1 LKYRLLLPL
10 GAQLSLAS
18 VIFYPVSTAASEGM
32 GGPLYVKNL
41 SPVTGLLGLPSQRT
55 ANTQAEGSYSLAM
68 HSAIASHYIAEAG
81 VNEYVNLDGETVRL
95 ALEARYGIG
104 DGWDLQIEVPWLSH
118 SGGSLDSAID
128 SWHDLWGMSD
138 GGRAGVEH
146 DILDFSYY
154 DPASRFSLTDD
165 ASGLGDISVSLS
177 HEFYRDDNSVV
188 NVVAGYKFATGDEE
202 ELLGS
207 GEADAYL
214 AVRFSG
220 ARLANMPLNWHGQV
234 GYLYAGSSELFGP
247 RQENN
252 LWFAGLSVDW
262 VVAPKFSLFAQ
273 LDMHAAPLD
282 SELTALGEEAL
293 LGALGGR
300 WRFANNWALDFSLIE
315 DLLVETAPDVTFQAS
330 IRYGGG

>member
-1 LKYRLLLPL
+1 MKYRLLFPL
-10 GAQLSLAS
+10 GVQFSLAS
-18 VIFYPVSTAASEGM
+18 VIFCPITAAEGM

-41 SPVTGLLGLPSQRT
+41 SPVTSLLGLPSQRT
-55 ANTQAEGSYSLAM
+55 ATTQTTGTYSLAM
-68 HSAIASHYIAEAG
+68 HSAIASHYTAETG
-81 VNEYVNLDGETVRL
+81 VGEKINLDGETVRL
-95 ALEARYGIG
+95 ALQARVGLW
-104 DGWDLQIEVPWLSH
+104 DSWDLQIEVPWLSH

-128 SWHDLWGMSD
+128 SWHDFWGMSD
-138 GGRAGVEH
+138 GGRSSAEH
-146 DILDFSYY
+146 GILDFSYY

-177 HEFYRDDNSVV
+177 HAFYRDDNSAA
-188 NVVAGYKFATGDEE
+188 NVVAGYKFATGDEDE
-202 ELLGS
+202 FLGS
-207 GEADAYL
+207 GEVDAYL
-214 AVRFSG
+214 ALRISV
-220 ARLANMPLNWHGQV
+220 AHLANLPLNWHGQI
-234 GYLYAGSSELFGP
+234 GYIYAGNSELLGP

-252 LWFAGLSVDW
+252 LWFAGLSMDW

-282 SELTALGEEAL
+282 SELTALGDEAL
-293 LGALGGR
+293 LGTLGGR

>member
-1 LKYRLLLPL
+1 LKYSLLLPV
-10 GAQLSLAS
+10 GVQFCLACVFFGPDVTVAAES
-18 VIFYPVSTAASEGM
+18 V

-41 SPVTGLLGLPSQRT
+41 SPVSSLLGLPSQRT
-55 ANTQAEGSYSLAM
+55 ANTQDAGSYSLAM
-68 HSAIASHYIAEAG
+68 HSAIASHYVAEAG
-81 VNEYVNLDGETVRL
+81 FSEQVNLDGETVRL
-95 ALEARYGIG
+95 ALEARYGLG
-104 DGWDLQIEVPWLSH
+104 QGWDLQIEVPWVSH

-138 GGRAGVEH
+138 GGRSSVEH
-146 DILDFSYY
+146 DILDFSYS
-154 DPASRFSLTDD
+154 DPGSRFSFVED

-177 HEFYRDDNSVV
+177 HEFYRNDNSAA

-202 ELLGS
+202 KLLGS

-214 AVRFSG
+214 ALRFSG
-220 ARLANMPLNWHGQV
+220 GHLASLPLNWHGQV
-234 GYLYAGSSELFGP
+234 GYLYAGSSEVLGP

-252 LWFAGLSVDW
+252 LWFAGISVDW
-262 VVAPKFSLFAQ
+262 VVAPRFSLFAQ

-282 SELTALGEEAL
+282 SELTALGEDAV
-293 LGALGGR
+293 LGTLGGR

>member
-1 LKYRLLLPL
+1 MPL
-10 GAQLSLAS
+10 GVQFSLAS
-18 VIFYPVSTAASEGM
+18 AIFYPVPTVAAENV
-32 GGPLYVKNL
+32 GGPLYVKNF

-55 ANTQAEGSYSLAM
+55 ANTQAAGTYSLAL
-68 HSAIASHYIAEAG
+68 HSAIASHYAAEAG
-81 VNEYVNLDGETVRL
+81 VNEQINLDGETVRL
-95 ALEARYGIG
+95 ALEARVGLG

-138 GGRAGVEH
+138 GGRSSVEH
-146 DILDFSYY
+146 DILDFSYS

-165 ASGLGDISVSLS
+165 ASGLGDISLSLS
-177 HEFYRDDNSVV
+177 HEFYRGENSVA
-188 NVVAGYKFATGDEE
+188 NIVAGYKFATGDEE

-214 AVRFSG
+214 ALRFSG
-220 ARLANMPLNWHGQV
+220 AHLASLPLYWHGQV
-234 GYLYAGSSELFGP
+234 GYLYAGSSELLGP

-252 LWFAGLSVDW
+252 LWYAGLSMDW
-262 VVAPKFSLFAQ
+262 LVAPQFSLFAQ
-273 LDMHAAPLD
+273 LDMHAAPLN
-282 SELTALGEEAL
+282 SELTALGEDAL
-293 LGALGGR
+293 LGTLGGR